1 MNWVG
6 RQCFQGVFKKL
17 WVFFGGARGIEN
29 PFCDDSAL
37 LRDLWASLPPRPR
50 LCLQGERDEKAF
62 SCSFHYLAFLG
73 YFYKVN
79 ALCSEFAL
87 LCQ

>member
-6 RQCFQGVFKKL
+6 RPYFQGVFKKL
-17 WVFFGGARGIEN
+17 WVFFGGVKGEIEN
-29 PFCDDSAL
+29 LFCDDSAL
-37 LRDLWASLPPRPR
+37 LRDLWASPPLPRIR
-50 LCLQGERDEKAF
+50 LQGERDEKAF
-62 SCSFHYLAFLG
+62 PCSFHYLASLS